1 MLPDAGTRIGI
12 LDVAGVVVDAVV
24 DDVLVVVVIVFVVGR
39 CRRINQI

>member
-24 DDVLVVVVIVFVVGR
+24 DDVLVVVVVIVFVVGR
-39 CRRINQI
+39 RINQI